1 MEQFR
6 ELGSR
11 LPQGSLALGVGVGI
25 FAAVVFGVPKSA
37 LLHDVP
43 AAKDQT
49 WAGHLEAPTGPTA
62 VSPQP
67 LTSASYTSGFDKT
80 AVAPASPNSEPQPQ
94 ARDPNACPADLNCAF
109 RTAQTPPLAPIA
121 QTSPPTTSVQTPAS
135 IAAHPAA
142 QPTPPPKRD
151 VFAAITSRLPTPHL
165 LLKPFIFVADTFT
178 GLIRKL

>member
-1 MEQFR
+1 LNGATILAGDIFVKAQFGAAIAKVLTQSFGWMRMSLDTTLCEWAMSAPSRSASSRTAASRMEQFR

-62 VSPQP
+62 VSP
-67 LTSASYTSGFDKT
+67 
-80 AVAPASPNSEPQPQ
+80 
-94 ARDPNACPADLNCAF
+94 
-109 RTAQTPPLAPIA
+109 
-121 QTSPPTTSVQTPAS
+121 
-135 IAAHPAA
+135 
-142 QPTPPPKRD
+142 
-151 VFAAITSRLPTPHL
+151 
-165 LLKPFIFVADTFT
+165 
-178 GLIRKL
+178 